1 MGPLLQTPQQGD
13 QGRCSG
19 PGSWQG
25 QPGASPALGVPGLVG
40 DPTVEPSGS
49 RRRREALGASRPPHR
64 GSPVSEAACAVR
76 SPVGPPGGDGQRL
89 YRGRP
94 VHVSALPVACACGWD
109 RVGSCTTWLC
119 VHTPHVPAPGVSG
132 RPLRVGVTGRAV
144 PGSLCHV
151 TVGAAAP
158 PLGGIT
164 CPPRPLPGVMPG
176 RVRAQPSLGAVDS
189 AHAADT
195 SPRHRRCFLEIAF
208 PLCQFFILAK
218 VRLSVTDFFPLGHKE
233 VTETAHQDICGGRPF
248 QT

>member
-1 MGPLLQTPQQGD
+1 MPCGVLWDVLGETD
-13 QGRCSG
+13 SACIV
-19 PGSWQG
+19 
-25 QPGASPALGVPGLVG
+25 GA
-40 DPTVEPSGS
+40 PSTS
-49 RRRREALGASRPPHR
+49 RHCPWRVH
-64 GSPVSEAACAVR
+64 AA
-76 SPVGPPGGDGQRL
+76 
-89 YRGRP
+89 
-94 VHVSALPVACACGWD
+94 WD

-164 CPPRPLPGVMPG
+164 CPPRPLPGAMPG

-195 SPRHRRCFLEIAF
+195 SPWHRRCFLEIAL

-233 VTETAHQDICGGRPF
+233 VTETAHQDIGGGRPF